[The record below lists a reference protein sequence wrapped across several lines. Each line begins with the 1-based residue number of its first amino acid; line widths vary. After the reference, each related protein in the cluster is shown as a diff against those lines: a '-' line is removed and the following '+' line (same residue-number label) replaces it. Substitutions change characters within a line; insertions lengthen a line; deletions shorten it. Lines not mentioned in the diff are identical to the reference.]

1 MYSHTSSRLIAHSNS
16 CYAILKGPLFNGL
29 LNIDG
34 KAHCQGDG
42 YQGNGYQATE
52 FFWLRECRLISEHH
66 MAVKHAFLKTAF
78 IWFPLMRFVSYQL
91 PLAWWWHFVYTSFS
105 YSPIHPGRAAAEFRA
120 VVRFYF
126 SPLAGGNC
134 SETPSIN
141 DNSNM
146 VSFVFWASMS
156 INIWQLVTWQL
167 CLLLYTSFE

>member
-16 CYAILKGPLFNGL
+16 CYATYHVKKRPTFQWTTKFWWRSSLPRWWLPSQWLPSNRV
-29 LNIDG
+29 
-34 KAHCQGDG
+34 
-42 YQGNGYQATE
+42 
-52 FFWLRECRLISEHH
+52 FWLRECRLISEHH

-78 IWFPLMRFVSYQL
+78 IWFPLMRFVSYRL

-146 VSFVFWASMS
+146 VSFV
-156 INIWQLVTWQL
+156 
-167 CLLLYTSFE
+167 LLGKHER